1 MKDGD
6 RLAVIPPAMNPQPR
20 CARRESRIIWTRNR
34 REPDTPRMSS
44 TQPPVRA
51 SDEDRDR
58 AINELRD
65 RAVEGRL
72 SHDTFL
78 GRIDQALRA
87 RSRGELEQLVADL
100 PPRGRL
106 RRRLTDMV
114 ASLADLTTRMEAAW
128 RRPRLP
134 RLALPGDNRTRYV
147 VGRGSAC
154 DLVLADLTVS
164 RVHAELRRDEEGWL
178 LVDLGSLNGT
188 RVNGWRLVGPAR
200 VRPGDEISFGDCAF
214 LVSVPT

>member
-1 MKDGD
+1 
-6 RLAVIPPAMNPQPR
+6 
-20 CARRESRIIWTRNR
+20 
-34 REPDTPRMSS
+34 MSS
-44 TQPPVRA
+44 THPPVRA

-65 RAVEGRL
+65 RVVEGRL

-78 GRIDQALRA
+78 GRVDRALRA

-100 PPRGRL
+100 PPRGRW
-106 RRRLTDMV
+106 RRRLTDLV
-114 ASLADLTTRMEAAW
+114 ASLADLTTRVEAAW

-134 RLALPGDNRTRYV
+134 RLALPCDSRTRYV
-147 VGRGSAC
+147 VGRGSSC

-164 RVHAELRRDEEGWL
+164 RVHAELRRDAEGWL
-178 LVDLGSLNGT
+178 VVDLGSLNGT

-214 LVSVPT
+214 LISTPN

>member
-1 MKDGD
+1 
-6 RLAVIPPAMNPQPR
+6 
-20 CARRESRIIWTRNR
+20 
-34 REPDTPRMSS
+34 MSS
-44 TQPPVRA
+44 THPPARA
-51 SDEDRDR
+51 SDGDRDR

-78 GRIDQALRA
+78 GRVDMALRA
-87 RSRGELEQLVADL
+87 RSQGELDELVADL
-100 PPRGRL
+100 PQRGRF
-106 RRRLTDMV
+106 RRLVTGVVSSVSDF
-114 ASLADLTTRMEAAW
+114 TTRVESAW

-134 RLALPGDNRTRYV
+134 KLALPGDARTRYV

-164 RVHAELRRDEEGWL
+164 RVHAELRRDEDDWV

-188 RVNGWRLVGPAR
+188 RLNDWRLVGPAR
-200 VRPGDEISFGDCAF
+200 VRPGDVVSFGDCAF
-214 LVSVPT
+214 VVITPQLI